1 MTSKS
6 EEKEYKA
13 ELNRSTILASVCKR
27 ASRSPDFYKSWS
39 TESLLQRLEGF
50 DDSDIRYVLL
60 TNDQSLRYYQ
70 IEAIINII
78 NQRKCLVKMFCG
90 TGKSRIFTND
100 ILYHQK
106 KLNIIVFP
114 SLALINQY
122 SSDYYEYFNDYN
134 IINISSE
141 ILPTIKST
149 TNTSTIKKFLN
160 RKNHKL
166 VLVTYQSFDVL
177 LNCIETKNFGS
188 VYYDEAH
195 HVVSPEY
202 RKLVFGSNYFEREIF
217 LTATPRNENGIT
229 MLDLNHPANNMCGE
243 LAYDYTYLQGFNSK
257 VLNEFEICVDMY
269 TENTNNNLYEA
280 MARAILK
287 RNTSRVLSFHSGVNG
302 ESNTDVKKFVD
313 KKGFKK
319 AFRKIQEEEFPE
331 KSEYYTKITFKG
343 IDGKTP
349 SPDRKKM
356 LSALD
361 NTPDT
366 EIYIIS
372 SCETIG
378 EGVDT
383 KKANMCVFA
392 DPKSSVTK
400 IIQNI
405 GRVVRRNNDHPM
417 STVLIPCFVDM
428 NNYAEVLG
436 DTEKQDEIIRKQ
448 MRMPNGDYAPIL
460 NVLGALKQ
468 EDPDIYDMCLNYP
481 NRKHKKDSL
490 KKQGFKIEE
499 SKVMY
504 SVQEVEEM
512 KESGETPLEI
522 HTNETVERFNETPD
536 DEEKNILRLY
546 QDDEDGLY
554 KPIVPCKKSNKSD
567 SESQTSDE
575 SVESQTSD
583 ESDSSQTSE
592 ESVNNQI
599 IQPPKPKKK
608 GVSMSI
614 HQNEEITM
622 LWSVK
627 GELDFSK
634 KFFSTVIECNV
645 SYCIEKWR
653 MTLKKLIDYMEKE
666 KKRPSISDKNKD
678 IKKLG
683 KWVSHQKS
691 HYKNFIKIMT
701 NSEIRKEWENTI
713 NEYKEYLSDSEELW
727 RLNLKK
733 VITYMEKER
742 KRPSENDKNLHIK
755 KLGNWIGTQKGNYK
769 NNEGL
774 VSSNPE
780 IRKEWEDTLDK
791 YKEYLVKCVEESWR
805 STLKKVITYIEK
817 EKKCPSNSDSNED
830 ITKLASWIANQ
841 KKNYKNNEG
850 LVSSSPEIRKEW
862 EDTVNKYKYL
872 SGNRCNRWEEL
883 WRSTLK
889 KVITHIE
896 KEKNCPNSRD
906 ANDDIKKLGQWICFQ
921 KQNYKK
927 NEGLVSSS
935 PEIRKEWVDT
945 VDKYKEYLSSNVC
958 NKREELWRSILKKV
972 VDYMEKEKKSPS
984 SVHKNKDIKK
994 LGIWI
999 GRQKQNYSKN
1009 KQIMT
1014 NPEIR
1019 KEWEETLVKYKKY
1032 LNQSVIDISKSEK
1045 KQVEILR
1052 QLPDCKDNED
1062 DKKQL
1067 QKTITKKQKDIPKVS
1082 KESNESKESNSSES
1096 PKLRS
1101 QSEIGKLHRTY
1112 HRIKSEKLH
1121 QKFKDDPQLWEDYHE
1136 TRKQNFA
1143 SYEKESIPT
1152 NRIIKELEKIKTKR
1166 QKVVVD
1172 MGCGKADIAHYF
1184 KKKKDNRF
1192 LFYNYDLQSGGD
1204 EMIQEVNILK
1214 LPLED
1219 ASVEIA
1225 IMSLALWGTKEDKL
1239 QYIREAYRVLES
1251 GGKFYI
1257 SDCTKKWSP
1266 KELTKE
1272 NGGEKLRNLLTENGF
1287 KIISKEV
1294 GDPFCLFMCSKEY

>member
-1 MTSKS
+1 
-6 EEKEYKA
+6 
-13 ELNRSTILASVCKR
+13 
-27 ASRSPDFYKSWS
+27 
-39 TESLLQRLEGF
+39 
-50 DDSDIRYVLL
+50 
-60 TNDQSLRYYQ
+60 
-70 IEAIINII
+70 
-78 NQRKCLVKMFCG
+78 MFCG

-149 TNTSTIKKFLN
+149 TNTSTIKTFLN
-160 RKNHKL
+160 QKNHKL

-504 SVQEVEEM
+504 SPDEVQEM
-512 KESGETPLEI
+512 KDSGETPLEI
-522 HTNETVERFNETPD
+522 HTNETIERFNETPD

-554 KPIVPCKKSNKSD
+554 KPIVPCKKSNTSD
-567 SESQTSDE
+567 SESQNSEESNESEEYNESDE
-575 SVESQTSD
+575 SED
-583 ESDSSQTSE
+583 SQTSE
-592 ESVNNQI
+592 ESVNNQV

-645 SYCIEKWR
+645 SFGIEKWK
-653 MTLKKLIDYMEKE
+653 MTLEKVIDYMEIE
-666 KKRPSISDKNKD
+666 KKSPSTHDKNPDVKT
-678 IKKLG
+678 LG
-683 KWVSHQKS
+683 KWV
-691 HYKNFIKIMT
+691 
-701 NSEIRKEWENTI
+701 
-713 NEYKEYLSDSEELW
+713 
-727 RLNLKK
+727 
-733 VITYMEKER
+733 
-742 KRPSENDKNLHIK
+742 
-755 KLGNWIGTQKGNYK
+755 GTQKGNYK
-769 NNEGL
+769 NNKYIML
-774 VSSNPE
+774 NPE
-780 IRKEWEDTLDK
+780 IKKEWEETVGKYKEYLVIDNEEIWRMTLKKVINYMEKEKKCPSEYDKNTDIQKIGLWVTNQKSNYKNTRRIMKNPDIRKEWEETIDK
-791 YKEYLVKCVEESWR
+791 YKEYLVVDRKKRWVM
-805 STLKKVITYIEK
+805 TLEKVINYIEKEGKSPTKHDKNEDIKFLGKWIGTQKENFLKSEQIMENPEISKKWEETINKYKEYLAVDREELWGITLEKVIDYIEK
-817 EKKCPSNSDSNED
+817 EKKRPRTHNTEPD
-830 ITKLASWIANQ
+830 IKKLGNWVTNQ
-841 KKNYKNNEG
+841 KKNYKKNIEIMTN
-850 LVSSSPEIRKEW
+850 PKIRKEW
-862 EDTVNKYKYL
+862 EQT
-872 SGNRCNRWEEL
+872 
-883 WRSTLK
+883 
-889 KVITHIE
+889 I
-896 KEKNCPNSRD
+896 
-906 ANDDIKKLGQWICFQ
+906 
-921 KQNYKK
+921 
-927 NEGLVSSS
+927 
-935 PEIRKEWVDT
+935 
-945 VDKYKEYLSSNVC
+945 DKYKEYLVTD
-958 NKREELWRSILKKV
+958 KEEIWILILKEV
-972 VDYMEKEKKSPS
+972 ISYMEKEKKCPNQRD
-984 SVHKNKDIKK
+984 KNPVIKK
-994 LGIWI
+994 LGVWVCT
-999 GRQKQNYSKN
+999 QKHNYTYN
-1009 KQIMT
+1009 KMT

-1032 LNQSVIDISKSEK
+1032 LNQSVIDISNSEE
-1045 KQVEILR
+1045 KQVEILT
-1052 QLPDCKDNED
+1052 QLPDCKDSED

-1067 QKTITKKQKDIPKVS
+1067 QKTIIKKQKEIPKVS

-1112 HRIKSEKLH
+1112 HRIKSEKH

-1136 TRKQNFA
+1136 TRKKNFA
-1143 SYEKESIPT
+1143 SYEKQSIPT
-1152 NRIIKELEKIKTKR
+1152 NRIIKELKKIKTKR

-1184 KKKKDNRF
+1184 KKKKDDRF
-1192 LFYNYDLQSGGD
+1192 LFYNYDHQSGGD
-1204 EMIQEVNILK
+1204 EMIQEVDISE

-1225 IMSLALWGTKEDKL
+1225 IMSLVLWGTKEDKL

-1257 SDCTKKWSP
+1257 SDSTKKWSP

-1294 GDPFCLFMCSKEY
+1294 GDPFCLFVCSKEY